1 MNGRTGK
8 VPTPFQVVTAIAH
21 REIRMAMRRRLVKLL
36 FLGNLIP
43 PLVMAVILIANVL
56 ARGIGVG
63 NLGWDPLVRLLQIQT
78 GPVLLLALGIG
89 APLVARDR
97 SEDVLFLYATR
108 PVTPWSYTLGKMLA
122 VAVPA
127 VALLIIP
134 GILMAI
140 LRAGL
145 MDDFGLLDSVT
156 MTARVGAAALL
167 MAAGFTGIS
176 VGPSAATKKARWALL
191 LALLCFI
198 VPSAVSETIQYLWG
212 GAAYPLDPGSALDEV
227 IAALFEGDAAGYGV
241 AGALCLVTWGVLG
254 ALVTSARVR
263 REMIP

>member
-1 MNGRTGK
+1 M
-8 VPTPFQVVTAIAH
+8 QVVTAITR
-21 REIRMAMRRRLVKLL
+21 REITLAMRRRLVKLL
-36 FLGNLIP
+36 FLGNLVP
-43 PLVMAVILIANVL
+43 PLVMAIILIANVV
-56 ARGIGVG
+56 ARGVG
-63 NLGWDPLVRLLQIQT
+63 LDNFSWDPLVRLLQIQT

-122 VAVPA
+122 VALPA
-127 VALLIIP
+127 VALLLFP
-134 GILMAI
+134 GILIAI
-140 LRAGL
+140 LRTGL

-156 MTARVGAAALL
+156 LIAKVAIAAVL

-176 VGPSAATKKARWALL
+176 VGPSAAAKKARWALL
-191 LALLCFI
+191 LAFMCFV
-198 VPSAVSETIQYLWG
+198 VPSALSEIIQYFWG
-212 GAAYPLDPGSALDEV
+212 GGGYSLDPGSAIDDV
-227 IAALFEGDAAGYGV
+227 IAALFEGDAAGRGV
-241 AGALCLVTWGVLG
+241 TGAICLLIWGMLG